1 MPNIVYV
8 LTNPAMP
15 GIVKI
20 GMTEKDDVQLRMRDL
35 YSTGV
40 PLPFECVIA
49 RQIEDREAAKVES
62 ALHTAFDPSRINPS
76 REFFQIEPEQVEALL
91 LVMPGHDVTPRVSKQ
106 IAELQPEDIEAA
118 SEYKRR
124 QTRTNELE
132 FLESLNEN
140 VIRVYER
147 VLALGKQEGMHI
159 NWGKKGF
166 SLNVVS
172 NGTKVV
178 VCYGFP
184 PSLDISTDFALIS
197 RKTNLPQEAIETLR
211 KQALDT
217 RLFVHMGKHLEL
229 SCRTDQ
235 KLEEPQLDALI
246 GWLEA
251 VVARIR
257 EFESVNSDES

>member
-20 GMTEKDDVQLRMRDL
+20 GMTERNDVQRRMAEL

-40 PLPFECVIA
+40 PLPFECLIA
-49 RQIEDREAAKVES
+49 RQIEDKEAAKVEN

-91 LVMPGHDVTPRVSKQ
+91 QVMPGQDVTPRVSEQ
-106 IAELQPEDIEAA
+106 IAVQQEDIEAA

-124 QTRTNELE
+124 QTRTNEIE
-132 FLESLNEN
+132 FLESLNDN
-140 VIRVYER
+140 GTRVYQR
-147 VLALGKQEGMHI
+147 VLDLGKQEGMHI

-172 NGTKVV
+172 SGAKVV

-184 PSLDISTDFALIS
+184 PSVDISTDFALIT
-197 RKTNLPQEAIETLR
+197 RKTNVPPEVIEILR
-211 KQALDT
+211 KEALDT
-217 RLFVHMGKHLEL
+217 GVFVHMGKHLEL
-229 SCRTDQ
+229 SCRTNQ
-235 KLEEPQLDALI
+235 KLEEPQLDALT

-257 EFESVNSDES
+257 EFENVNSDES